1 MGQQQN
7 ACVDVA
13 IESAKA
19 GEGRD
24 IPAHLVLRHLLT
36 DGFFPGE
43 IPQCF
48 LTRSYGAAL
57 TSSDD
62 ADFPSELKQLRA
74 RKRPLARHNLA
85 RVGQLRRPLA
95 VPHPARYFALCR
107 EIASNWERLTN
118 LMKRSQLSVSRP
130 TLSSDENADRVMNRE
145 FRLSDRPKLR
155 ARHRRNAGYLVC
167 ADVQRF
173 YPSVYTH
180 SIAWAV
186 EGKETVK
193 DNLEKPRRDR
203 EDFLGDRLDAL
214 SMRMQDAQSVGIP
227 IGPDTSHVLAEVV
240 LSAVDFRFQETMKE
254 KIKEPLRGFR
264 AVDDYELAFASRSD
278 AERALAEL
286 QSTLIRY
293 ELQLN
298 ESKTRVVKL
307 PDALQ
312 DSWTSALRNV
322 RTSDLLTLFS
332 RAFELVHE
340 HPDKSV
346 LRYAISI
353 AHGADI
359 KKDSWPVYQDILLQ
373 CAASEPGTLR
383 YVTAELVRARDD
395 DLGID
400 EAGVRELCCY
410 LIRMHAPLG
419 HGSEV
424 AWALWLAIVLKVS
437 LPATV
442 VNVVKQMVD
451 PFVPLLALWAEECGL
466 IVDGPLDKARWEKIA
481 AGEGLERSHWLL
493 AYEGA
498 TRGWLGGDA
507 ERRVAEHEVFGWLSA
522 KDVNF
527 FDGAASV
534 LDLNRWSEISP
545 YGEPPDTGI
554 EPDSRSPSVPF

>member
-1 MGQQQN
+1 MSHRSVLDSPEQ
-7 ACVDVA
+7 
-13 IESAKA
+13 E
-19 GEGRD
+19 RD
-24 IPAHLVLRHLLT
+24 IQAGIVLRHLLA
-36 DGFFPGE
+36 DGFFPRE

-48 LTRSYGAAL
+48 VTRSYGDAL
-57 TSSDD
+57 TSGD
-62 ADFPSELKQLRA
+62 AADIPSELKQPGKL
-74 RKRPLARHNLA
+74 KRPLARHNLA

-107 EIASNWERLTN
+107 EIANNWERLTY

-130 TLSSDENADRVMNRE
+130 TLSLGEDAERAMNRE
-145 FRLSDRPKLR
+145 SSLSDRPKLR

-186 EGKETVK
+186 EGKEVVK
-193 DNLEKPRRDR
+193 ENLKKAFKDR
-203 EDFLGDRLDAL
+203 EDLLGDRLDSL
-214 SMRMQDAQSVGIP
+214 SMRMQDNQSVGIP

-240 LSAVDFRFQETMKE
+240 LSAVDFRFQERVE
-254 KIKEPLRGFR
+254 EPLRGFR
-264 AVDDYELAFASRSD
+264 AVDDYELAFSSRSD

-298 ESKTRVVKL
+298 ETKTRVVKL

-312 DSWTSALRNV
+312 DSWTSTLRNV
-322 RTSDLLTLFS
+322 RAGDLVTLFS
-332 RAFELVHE
+332 RAFELSHQ

-353 AHGADI
+353 ASGSNY
-359 KKDSWPVYQDILLQ
+359 KEDSWPVYRDILLQ

-383 YVTAELVRARDD
+383 YVTAELARARDD
-395 DLGID
+395 DLGVD

-424 AWALWLAIVLKVS
+424 AWALWLAIVLRVS

-442 VNVVKQMVD
+442 LNVVTQLVD
-451 PFVPLLALWAEECGL
+451 PFVPVLALWAAECGL
-466 IVDGPLDKARWEKIA
+466 IVEGRLDKARWEKIA
-481 AGEGLERSHWLL
+481 AGEGLESSHWLL

-498 TRGWLGGDA
+498 TRGWLGGDPK
-507 ERRVAEHEVFGWLSA
+507 RKVAEHKVFGWLSE
-522 KDVNF
+522 KDVSF
-527 FDGAASV
+527 FDGSASV
-534 LDLNRWSEISP
+534 LDLNRWSEMSP
-545 YGEPPDTGI
+545 YAEPSDTGT
-554 EPDSRSPSVPF
+554 ELGSSSPAVRF